1 MRPIHPALLATLIVS
16 GVLVAGGAALV
27 IVATRQPV
35 SFGWFAY
42 QPLSGSV
49 FSPDG
54 IIVLTRLGVLGIVVT
69 AVGLMGVS
77 AAIGFMFGR
86 RGPAVAEA

>member
-1 MRPIHPALLATLIVS
+1 MRPIQPALLATLIIS
-16 GVLVAGGAALV
+16 GVLVAGGAVL

-35 SFGWFAY
+35 SIGWFAY
-42 QPLSGSV
+42 QPLASSV

-54 IIVLTRLGVLGIVVT
+54 VIVLTRFGVFGIIVT

-77 AAIGFMFGR
+77 AAIGFMLGR
-86 RGPAVAEA
+86 RGRAVAEA